1 MSTNSNNNKSSIFS
15 KSSSSSIGNNNEG
28 TGLVVNKKSSSSSSP
43 PDIMLNKHISKTFS
57 ESFDDNDE
65 EVVVDAEDHHRCST
79 KIHHHQLPNVQL
91 LVETNHVPR
100 TTGTPFF
107 FETIIQRDPKTK
119 QKFILSLQ
127 TTYNGTF
134 PIYCAEKASSG
145 GDRDGGS
152 SSYNLRSMVQK
163 NQRDNDDPGGR
174 PHSNIILGTVMK
186 QQQEKK
192 KKKKKKNN
200 DSSTV
205 TYEVIHH
212 DRTTGQQDPSS
223 STSSKNTVMAVIDYE
238 YIHKVQHFIKGGRPR
253 YAQIKIMGRDDED
266 VESKEPNRDA
276 TGQRS
281 LDFNGRGGTNAMV
294 STKNMQLVNNNNT
307 TNGNGQVVLQ
317 IIKWNENEFH
327 LDFSYPFDAFHAFAF
342 ALAQFDFKNH

>member
-1 MSTNSNNNKSSIFS
+1 
-15 KSSSSSIGNNNEG
+15 
-28 TGLVVNKKSSSSSSP
+28 
-43 PDIMLNKHISKTFS
+43 MLDKHISKTFS

-65 EVVVDAEDHHRCST
+65 EVVVVDAEDHHRRRSIKT
-79 KIHHHQLPNVQL
+79 HHHHQLPNVQL

-100 TTGTPFF
+100 TGTPFF

-134 PIYCAEKASSG
+134 PIYCAEKASTG

-152 SSYNLRSMVQK
+152 SSYNLRSMVKK
-163 NQRDNDDPGGR
+163 NQCDNNDPGGG
-174 PHSNIILGTVMK
+174 PHYSNTILGTVMK
-186 QQQEKK
+186 QQQQKR
-192 KKKKKKNN
+192 KKKNN
-200 DSSTV
+200 DSSSTV

-212 DRTTGQQDPSS
+212 DRTGQQDPSS
-223 STSSKNTVMAVIDYE
+223 STSSTNTVMAVIDYE

-253 YAQIKIMGRDDED
+253 YAQIKIMGREEDDD
-266 VESKEPNRDA
+266 VESKEPNQDA

-307 TNGNGQVVLQ
+307 NGNGNGNGSNGSNGNGKVVLQ

-342 ALAQFDFKNH
+342 ALAQFDFKSH

>member
-1 MSTNSNNNKSSIFS
+1 
-15 KSSSSSIGNNNEG
+15 
-28 TGLVVNKKSSSSSSP
+28 
-43 PDIMLNKHISKTFS
+43 MLDKHISKTFS

-65 EVVVDAEDHHRCST
+65 EVVVDGEDYRRSSKT
-79 KIHHHQLPNVQL
+79 HHQLSLPNVQL
-91 LVETNHVPR
+91 LVEKNHVPR

-134 PIYCAEKASSG
+134 PIYCAEKASTG
-145 GDRDGGS
+145 GDRNGGS

-163 NQRDNDDPGGR
+163 NQCDNNDPGGR

-192 KKKKKKNN
+192 KKKKKNN

-212 DRTTGQQDPSS
+212 DRTGQQDPSS

-238 YIHKVQHFIKGGRPR
+238 CISKVQHLIKGGRPR
-253 YAQIKIMGRDDED
+253 YAQIKIMGREEDD
-266 VESKEPNRDA
+266 VESKEPNQDA

-281 LDFNGRGGTNAMV
+281 LDFNG
-294 STKNMQLVNNNNT
+294 
-307 TNGNGQVVLQ
+307 
-317 IIKWNENEFH
+317 H
-327 LDFSYPFDAFHAFAF
+327 FSYPFDAFHAFAF
-342 ALAQFDFKNH
+342 ALAQFDFKSH